1 MELNELHNYVQVN
14 HNKMNMENNEEDFM
28 YKNGIIPINSKDPK
42 YPTSI
47 HKVRKK
53 LPTIYHMG
61 ELFEYDDGIAVV
73 GTRECSESGQLF
85 AQNVGKLLSK
95 NNYKV
100 VSGLATGIDTFAHR
114 GCLENNGLAI
124 AVLAWFHEISPKG
137 NKELL
142 EKIVETGCALS
153 ENVFAPVK
161 EPKYAFL
168 TRDDIIAALSNA
180 VVVVETRSKGGAKYT
195 ANVARKKKIP
205 VIVPKINNNDAELQ
219 DGFEVLV
226 QEGAHVAKDEDDVIE
241 IIKSLPKSDN
251 QQLDSFL

>member
-1 MELNELHNYVQVN
+1 MKKKEKNFIEQ
-14 HNKMNMENNEEDFM
+14 
-28 YKNGIIPINSKDPK
+28 NGINVIKPKDPT

-61 ELFEYDDGIAVV
+61 QLFDYDNGIAVV
-73 GTRECSESGQLF
+73 GTRRNSENGQLF
-85 AQNVGKLLSK
+85 AQNIGKLLSE

-100 VSGLATGIDTFAHR
+100 VSGLATGIDTFAHS

-124 AVLAWFHEISPKG
+124 AILAWFHELSPKP

-153 ENVFAPVK
+153 ENLFTPTK

-168 TRDDIIAALSNA
+168 KRDDIIAALSDA

-195 ANVARKKKIP
+195 ADIAKRKKIP
-205 VIVPKINNNDAELQ
+205 VIISKINNNDAELQ
-219 DGFEVLV
+219 DGFDVLE
-226 QEGAHVAKDEDDVIE
+226 QEGALVAKDEDDIIE
-241 IIKSLPKSDN
+241 IIKALPKSDN
-251 QQLDSFL
+251 HQIDSFL

>member
-1 MELNELHNYVQVN
+1 MKKKEKNFIEQ
-14 HNKMNMENNEEDFM
+14 
-28 YKNGIIPINSKDPK
+28 NGINVIKPKDLT

-61 ELFEYDDGIAVV
+61 QLFDYDNGIAVV
-73 GTRECSESGQLF
+73 GTRRNSENGQLF
-85 AQNVGKLLSK
+85 AQNIGKLLSE

-100 VSGLATGIDTFAHR
+100 VSGLATGIDTFAHS
-114 GCLENNGLAI
+114 GCLENNGLTIAI
-124 AVLAWFHEISPKG
+124 LAWFHELSPKP

-153 ENVFAPVK
+153 ENVFAPTK

-168 TRDDIIAALSNA
+168 KRDDIIAALSDA

-195 ANVARKKKIP
+195 ANIAKRKKIP
-205 VIVPKINNNDAELQ
+205 VIISKINNNDAELQ
-219 DGFEVLV
+219 DGFDVLE
-226 QEGAHVAKDEDDVIE
+226 QEGALVAKDEDDVID

-251 QQLDSFL
+251 HQIDSFL

>member
-1 MELNELHNYVQVN
+1 MKKKEKNFIEQ
-14 HNKMNMENNEEDFM
+14 
-28 YKNGIIPINSKDPK
+28 NGINVIKPKDST

-61 ELFEYDDGIAVV
+61 QLFDYDNGIAVV
-73 GTRECSESGQLF
+73 GTRRNSENGQLF
-85 AQNVGKLLSK
+85 AQNIGKLLSE

-100 VSGLATGIDTFAHR
+100 VSGLATGIDTFAHS

-124 AVLAWFHEISPKG
+124 AILAWFHELSPKP

-153 ENVFAPVK
+153 ENVVAPTK
-161 EPKYAFL
+161 APKYAFL
-168 TRDDIIAALSNA
+168 KRDDIIAALSDA

-195 ANVARKKKIP
+195 ADIAKRKKIP
-205 VIVPKINNNDAELQ
+205 VIISKINNNDAELQ
-219 DGFEVLV
+219 DGFDVLE
-226 QEGAHVAKDEDDVIE
+226 QEGALVAKDEDDIIE

-251 QQLDSFL
+251 HQIDSFL

>member
-1 MELNELHNYVQVN
+1 MNEKNFIEQ
-14 HNKMNMENNEEDFM
+14 
-28 YKNGIIPINSKDPK
+28 NGIYVINPGDPK

-47 HKVRKK
+47 QKVRKK

-61 ELFEYDDGIAVV
+61 QLCDYDNGIAVV
-73 GTRECSESGQLF
+73 GTRRNSGNGQLF
-85 AQNVGKLLSK
+85 AQNIGKLLSK

-100 VSGLATGIDTFAHR
+100 VSGLATGIDTFAHS
-114 GCLENNGLAI
+114 GCLENNGLTIAI
-124 AVLAWFHEISPKG
+124 LAWFREGFPKT

-153 ENVFAPVK
+153 ENVLAPTK

-168 TRDDIIAALSNA
+168 KRDDIIAALSDA

-195 ANVARKKKIP
+195 ADIAKRKKIP
-205 VIVPKINNNDAELQ
+205 VIISKIKNNDAELQ
-219 DGFEVLV
+219 DGFDVLE
-226 QEGAHVAKDEDDVIE
+226 QEGALVAKDEDDIIE

-251 QQLDSFL
+251 HQIDSFL

>member
-1 MELNELHNYVQVN
+1 MNEKNFVEQ
-14 HNKMNMENNEEDFM
+14 
-28 YKNGIIPINSKDPK
+28 NGIYVINPGDPK

-47 HKVRKK
+47 QKVRKK

-61 ELFEYDDGIAVV
+61 QLFDYDNGIAVV
-73 GTRECSESGQLF
+73 GTRRNSENGQLF
-85 AQNVGKLLSK
+85 AQNIGKLLSE

-100 VSGLATGIDTFAHR
+100 VSGLATGIDTFAHS

-124 AVLAWFHEISPKG
+124 AILAWFHELSPKP

-153 ENVFAPVK
+153 ENVFAPTK

-168 TRDDIIAALSNA
+168 KRDDIIASLSDA

-195 ANVARKKKIP
+195 ANIAKRKKIP
-205 VIVPKINNNDAELQ
+205 VIISKINNNDAELQ
-219 DGFEVLV
+219 DGFDVLE
-226 QEGAHVAKDEDDVIE
+226 QEGALVAKDEDDVIE

-251 QQLDSFL
+251 HQIDSFL

>member
-1 MELNELHNYVQVN
+1 MKKKEKNFIEQ
-14 HNKMNMENNEEDFM
+14 
-28 YKNGIIPINSKDPK
+28 NGINVIKPKDLT

-61 ELFEYDDGIAVV
+61 ELFDYDNGIAVV
-73 GTRECSESGQLF
+73 GTRRNSENGQLF
-85 AQNVGKLLSK
+85 AQNIGKLLSE

-100 VSGLATGIDTFAHR
+100 VSGLATGIDTFAHS
-114 GCLENNGLAI
+114 GCLENNGLTIAI
-124 AVLAWFHEISPKG
+124 LAWFHELSPKP

-153 ENVFAPVK
+153 ENLFAPTK

-168 TRDDIIAALSNA
+168 KRDDIIAALSNA

-205 VIVPKINNNDAELQ
+205 VIVPKINNNDPELQ

-251 QQLDSFL
+251 QQLNSFL